1 MTKKLQ
7 PKLRF
12 RGFTDAWEQRE
23 FSSIFGFL
31 KTNSYSRASLEP
43 RSTGIVDIHY
53 GDILVNYDCCLLID
67 GHTLPTLKDPSLA
80 DAYRNDQL
88 MDGDIVIADTAED
101 QTAGRCVELFDVG
114 SRRVLAG
121 LHTIAIRSTIKFG
134 AGYLGY
140 YLSSPAYRKQLI
152 PQMQG
157 TKVISISKTS
167 LKNTSIASPQPVEQ
181 IAIGALL
188 RKLDALIAAEKRKL
202 NLLEKKKSALLQQ
215 IFDQKI
221 RFKDYVGPWKQREFG
236 AVYKR
241 RSEKNNPI
249 RFKKDRI
256 ITVSSMRFLY
266 STFKIS
272 EEYLSTY
279 NIMREG
285 DIAFEGNRNS
295 RYAFGRF
302 VENTIGDGI
311 VSHVFNVYQPI
322 DQSHDLLFW
331 KYYINNDYIMRN
343 ILKKSTISATM
354 MRTLIDADLKKQIL
368 VIPSSEEQK
377 KIGKLFGVVDSL
389 LAAEG
394 RKIDLLILKKK
405 SLLQQMF
412 V

>member
-12 RGFTDAWEQRE
+12 RGFTDAWEQRKLGE
-23 FSSIFGFL
+23 IAKFADYGIAASAVPYDGVTHYLRITDIDDETRQVDIDDLPSPDKKHLPKRENYLQRGDLVFARTGASVGKTYLNRSDRVDIVYAGFL
-31 KTNSYSRASLEP
+31 IRFRFKDFVYPEF
-43 RSTGIVDIHY
+43 VY
-53 GDILVNYDCCLLID
+53 QQ
-67 GHTLPTLKDPSLA
+67 TLRES
-80 DAYRNDQL
+80 
-88 MDGDIVIADTAED
+88 
-101 QTAGRCVELFDVG
+101 
-114 SRRVLAG
+114 
-121 LHTIAIRSTIKFG
+121 
-134 AGYLGY
+134 
-140 YLSSPAYRKQLI
+140 YRKFVAI
-152 PQMQG
+152 
-157 TKVISISKTS
+157 TS
-167 LKNTSIASPQPVEQ
+167 QRSGQPGINSSEYSEWALYVTSIDEQ
-181 IAIGALL
+181 KRIGVLFG
-188 RKLDALIAAEKRKL
+188 KLDQLIAAEKRKL

>member
-1 MTKKLQ
+1 MSSVWLGNQPNVYLNSFCFGYRQNGTFDTKYLAYM
-7 PKLRF
+7 LRSRAIRNRMKILAQGISRF
-12 RGFTDAWEQRE
+12 NISQRRVMDIEVSFPSMDEQRK
-23 FSSIFGFL
+23 IG
-31 KTNSYSRASLEP
+31 
-43 RSTGIVDIHY
+43 
-53 GDILVNYDCCLLID
+53 
-67 GHTLPTLKDPSLA
+67 
-80 DAYRNDQL
+80 
-88 MDGDIVIADTAED
+88 
-101 QTAGRCVELFDVG
+101 
-114 SRRVLAG
+114 VLCG
-121 LHTIAIRSTIKFG
+121 
-134 AGYLGY
+134 
-140 YLSSPAYRKQLI
+140 
-152 PQMQG
+152 
-157 TKVISISKTS
+157 
-167 LKNTSIASPQPVEQ
+167 
-181 IAIGALL
+181 
-188 RKLDALIAAEKRKL
+188 KLDQLIAAEKRKL